1 MQGPLTRA
9 GLLCAGF
16 RTRFYS
22 PDRTKIFSGMCFCTS
37 DVRQVLDCILRA
49 RADMQWR
56 EQLPRADVAAIAAG
70 VQALGGQW
78 KAELTREVTH
88 LFVLAPTGVSGWA
101 HST

>member
-1 MQGPLTRA
+1 
-9 GLLCAGF
+9 
-16 RTRFYS
+16 
-22 PDRTKIFSGMCFCTS
+22 
-37 DVRQVLDCILRA
+37 
-49 RADMQWR
+49 MQWR